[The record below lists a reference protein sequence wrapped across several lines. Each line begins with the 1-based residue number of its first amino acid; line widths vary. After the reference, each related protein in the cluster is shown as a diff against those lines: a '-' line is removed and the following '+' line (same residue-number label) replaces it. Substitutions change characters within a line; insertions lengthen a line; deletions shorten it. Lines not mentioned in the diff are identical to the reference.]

1 MNNVLEDL
9 PTRSCA
15 VRSDKI
21 IDLIRIFETDV
32 QLAVCQRPVN
42 TVIHQ
47 WLDRHAADLGI
58 GLRQSIQPGEQP
70 DLSRLPT
77 GAGRDALAEDIQ
89 FLADIFFELLDPPAL
104 GFRLE
109 IVHKAMC
116 PRFHVDR
123 VGLRML
129 CTYRGAGTEW
139 VEESQI
145 DRAYLGALSGGQPD
159 ELSGLLLPG
168 HQVETIEPYAVALL
182 KGTLWQGNE
191 GRGIVHRSPPVT
203 AEQSPRVLVA
213 FDAAWLD

>member
-1 MNNVLEDL
+1 MNDVLEDL
-9 PTRSCA
+9 TTRSCA
-15 VRSDKI
+15 VHSDKI
-21 IDLIRIFETDV
+21 LDLIRIFETDV

-42 TVIHQ
+42 TVIHD
-47 WLDRHAADLGI
+47 WLDTHAADLGM

-70 DLSRLPT
+70 DLSRLPA
-77 GAGRDALAEDIQ
+77 GGGRDALADDLR
-89 FLADIFFELLDPPAL
+89 FLAEIFFELLDPPAL

-139 VEESQI
+139 VEESDI
-145 DRAYLGALSGGQPD
+145 DRAFLGSLSGGQPD
-159 ELSGLLLPG
+159 ERSGLLLPG
-168 HQVETIEPYAVALL
+168 HQIETIEPYAVALL

-191 GRGIVHRSPPVT
+191 GRGIVHRSPAVP